1 MKNGNEARD
10 LLGNSRQRSRTRPRI
25 AIENPDLTKNQSD
38 SRIRYRALWEKNQPI
53 TSLLPKEVM
62 HSMITFA
69 K

>member
-10 LLGNSRQRSRTRPRI
+10 LLGNSRERSRTRPRI
-25 AIENPDLTKNQSD
+25 AIENPDFTKNQSD
-38 SRIRYRALWEKNQPI
+38 SRIRYRALREKNQPI
-53 TSLLPKEVM
+53 TSLPPKEVM

>member
-10 LLGNSRQRSRTRPRI
+10 LLGNSRQRSRTRLRI
-25 AIENPDLTKNQSD
+25 AIGNPDLTKNQSD
-38 SRIRYRALWEKNQPI
+38 CRILYRALREKNQPI
-53 TSLLPKEVM
+53 TSFPPKEVM

>member
-10 LLGNSRQRSRTRPRI
+10 LLGNSRQRSRTRPRVT
-25 AIENPDLTKNQSD
+25 IEYPDLTKNQSD
-38 SRIRYRALWEKNQPI
+38 SRIRYGALWEKNQPI
-53 TSLLPKEVM
+53 TSLPTKEVM

>member
-10 LLGNSRQRSRTRPRI
+10 LPGNSRQLSRTRPWL

>member
-10 LLGNSRQRSRTRPRI
+10 LLGNSRQRSCTRPRI

-38 SRIRYRALWEKNQPI
+38 SRIRYRALREKNQPI
-53 TSLLPKEVM
+53 TSLPPKEVM
-62 HSMITFA
+62 HSMTTFA

>member
-10 LLGNSRQRSRTRPRI
+10 LLGNSRQRSRTRPRVT
-25 AIENPDLTKNQSD
+25 IEYPDLTKNQSD

>member
-10 LLGNSRQRSRTRPRI
+10 LPGNSRQLSRTRPRI

>member
-10 LLGNSRQRSRTRPRI
+10 LPGNSRQLSRTRPRI

-53 TSLLPKEVM
+53 TSLLPTEVM

>member
-53 TSLLPKEVM
+53 TSLPLKEVM
-62 HSMITFA
+62 HSMIIFA